1 MQIQIRPQNSFVLI
15 DWKLISQYRD
25 LLWLWVKRD
34 ITSKYR
40 QTILGPLWFAFQPL
54 VTALVFVVVFSKG
67 LKISTEGVPP
77 ALFYLSGLLVWN
89 YVSQSLNSTSMTLI
103 AHSGLFKK
111 VFFPRLILPF
121 SYCVSSLVSLAIQL
135 AVLSL
140 VYVLSVAQGSGVRPG
155 PLLVLM
161 PILILQMLLLSFG
174 LGLWLSAL
182 SVRYRDFHHLW
193 SLISPLWLYA
203 TPVSYPLSAIP
214 ENWRWVMAL
223 NPLTSI
229 IEGIRAGLL
238 QTGVFDWGLWTPS
251 LLSTSVLVLSGVVI
265 FQSVE
270 RNCVD
275 SL

>member
-1 MQIQIRPQNSFVLI
+1 MQTQIRPQNSFVLI
-15 DWKLISQYRD
+15 DWKLLSQYRD

-40 QTILGPLWFAFQPL
+40 QTILGPLWFVFQPL
-54 VTALVFVVVFSKG
+54 ATALVFVIVFSKG
-67 LKISTEGVPP
+67 LRISTEGAPP

-121 SYCVSSLVSLAIQL
+121 SYCVSSLVSLGIQFG
-135 AVLSL
+135 VVSL
-140 VYVLSVAQGSGVRPG
+140 VYILFIAKGSSVRPG
-155 PLLVLM
+155 PLLTLM
-161 PILILQMLLLSFG
+161 PALVFQMLFLSFG

-193 SLISPLWLYA
+193 NLVSPLWLYA

-214 ENWRWVMAL
+214 EKWRWVMAL
-223 NPLTSI
+223 NPLTAV
-229 IEGIRAGLL
+229 IEGLRAGLL
-238 QTGVFDWGLWTPS
+238 QTGCFDLNLWIPS
-251 LLSTSVLVLSGVVI
+251 LLFTGVLVFSGVVV
-265 FQSVE
+265 FQRVE

-275 SL
+275 AL